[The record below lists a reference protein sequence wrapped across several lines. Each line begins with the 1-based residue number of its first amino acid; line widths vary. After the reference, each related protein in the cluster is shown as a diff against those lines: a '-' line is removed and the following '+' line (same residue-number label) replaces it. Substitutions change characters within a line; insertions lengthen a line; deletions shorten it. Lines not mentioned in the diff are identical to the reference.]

1 MDGRVRPPLRQ
12 TQNQPIKNSSDN
24 QTGSLVYQVD
34 HQDNTLCSNSN
45 LCCYQEEEQNI
56 ILPFFLYC
64 SPKHWVSIQPFLCKS
79 VISWKGD
86 KPGYWKTED
95 NPTSQVLKLGEVTL
109 LKCRSNTTLM
119 IYLQEWFRIY
129 YSMCKN
135 VLLHVFLEART
146 FTVIWRQVTEK
157 SIWHLKN
164 KNKPITAA
172 L

>member
-1 MDGRVRPPLRQ
+1 MEEFALLWDRHKTNQLR
-12 TQNQPIKNSSDN
+12 TALIIRLEVWFTKLTIRTTHSAPTLTCAVIKKKNR
-24 QTGSLVYQVD
+24 T
-34 HQDNTLCSNSN
+34 T
-45 LCCYQEEEQNI
+45 
-56 ILPFFLYC
+56 FFLYS
-64 SPKHWVSIQPFLCKS
+64 SPKHWVSIHLFLCKS
-79 VISWKGD
+79 VIPWKGD
-86 KPGYWKTED
+86 ELGYWKTMVD
-95 NPTSQVLKLGEVTL
+95 PTLQVLKLGEVTL

-146 FTVIWRQVTEK
+146 FTVIWIQFTEK